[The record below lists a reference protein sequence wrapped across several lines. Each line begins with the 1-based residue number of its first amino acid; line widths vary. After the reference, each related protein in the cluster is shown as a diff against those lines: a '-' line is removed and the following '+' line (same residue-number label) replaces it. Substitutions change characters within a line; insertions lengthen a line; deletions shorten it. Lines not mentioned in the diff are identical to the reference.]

1 VSYAR
6 FLNLHERH
14 GDVLKIANLGDF
26 CGTRW
31 QTNAVMIPV
40 PGGKSFAMPVA
51 KVMALYG
58 KHAGKSFIGVS
69 DVPADLD
76 VTASRT
82 GSTIYLHVI
91 NTNRTQSRT
100 MNVAVAGFA
109 PRGGTAYTIAAD
121 PEFEIMSAAR
131 DPMTVRESK
140 LAAGGAISVPAAS
153 VSAIE
158 MTLEPAA

>member
-1 VSYAR
+1 
-6 FLNLHERH
+6 
-14 GDVLKIANLGDF
+14 
-26 CGTRW
+26 
-31 QTNAVMIPV
+31 V
-40 PGGKSFAMPVA
+40 PGGKAFAMPVA

-58 KHAGKSFIGVS
+58 RHAGKSFVGVS

-76 VTASRT
+76 ITASRT
-82 GSTIYLHVI
+82 GNTIYLHVI

-109 PRGGTAYTIAAD
+109 PRGGTAYTIVAD

-131 DPMTVRESK
+131 DPMIVRESK
-140 LAAGGAISVPAAS
+140 LASGGAITVPAAS

-158 MTLEPAA
+158 LAVAPVA